1 MACDPKHAPAALHHP
16 LGPFDVFVSGV
27 LVPVVALDEA
37 WRKEDVD
44 NEHYDVLEG
53 AAAGVDEPLLFFVG
67 KAGAEVVESPQP
79 ASVVVLPHTSTEK
92 AGEAQI
98 CFDAE
103 PVQYEKCDPQRNV
116 SQPIEQG
123 IGVFLLSS
131 FFGHLRHSET
141 FDILYLLLLLSII
154 RRFCQA
160 FGPLYHN
167 QLRGIP
173 FACKCLFFQ

>member
-53 AAAGVDEPLLFFVG
+53 AAAGVNEPFFILVG
-67 KAGAEVVESPQP
+67 KAGSKIVKSTPP
-79 ASVVVLPHTSTEK
+79 ASVVMLPHTSTEK
-92 AGEAQI
+92 AGKAKV

-103 PVQYEKCDPQRNV
+103 SIQYEKQRPQRSV
-116 SQPIEQG
+116 SEPIEQG
-123 IGVFLLSS
+123 IGFFLLSS
-131 FFGHLRHSET
+131 FFGHLRHS
-141 FDILYLLLLLSII
+141 
-154 RRFCQA
+154 R
-160 FGPLYHN
+160 
-167 QLRGIP
+167 
-173 FACKCLFFQ
+173 